1 MTSPT
6 VSTPSPMGIRDLRI
20 PPAIQRLRDAA
31 PPWAG
36 LVARVIAGM
45 LWLSNT
51 DWKRPPDFGRPTRG
65 LWIFANHGITN
76 EVFGPFRWV
85 LEEIVVPNFKIFGWV
100 TIASEVLLAALLL
113 SGTFTR
119 FAAILGV
126 GQAVAITLSVLNTPG
141 EYNWAY
147 YMMIALHLAI
157 LANGAG
163 PWSVDSMIAKAKA
176 GDANAVARAVNAGRV
191 GLLALLGGAG
201 AFLVYQQRDNS
212 FSLDTHGTTYF
223 REIATGNQAV
233 RGTALL
239 GVTLIGLG
247 ILVAA
252 IGQRPRPARALGGFL
267 ALDAVI
273 CAATYGTSINVFGGA
288 PSTSAI
294 LLVAAT
300 FLLGA
305 SWAIAHVARRA
316 FSGERTA

>member
-1 MTSPT
+1 MTSAT
-6 VSTPSPMGIRDLRI
+6 VSSPTPSIRGMRI
-20 PPAIQRLRDAA
+20 PPAVQRLRESA

-36 LVARVIAGM
+36 FAARIIAGM

-85 LEEIVVPNFKIFGWV
+85 LEEIVVPNFKVFGWV
-100 TIASEVLLAALLL
+100 TIATEVLLAALLL
-113 SGTFTR
+113 SGAFTR

-163 PWSVDSMIAKAKA
+163 PWSVDSMIAKART

-191 GLLALLGGAG
+191 GLLVLLGSVG
-201 AFLVYQQRDNS
+201 AFLIYEQRDKS
-212 FSLDTHGTTYF
+212 FSISKRGIAYF
-223 REIATGNQAV
+223 QDVATINQAV
-233 RGTALL
+233 RGTVLL
-239 GVTLIGLG
+239 GITLIGLG

-252 IGQRPRPARALGGFL
+252 IGQLPRPARAVGGFL
-267 ALDAVI
+267 VIAALI
-273 CAATYGTSINVFGGA
+273 CAATYGSSVNVFGGA

-294 LLVAAT
+294 LLVAAA

-305 SWAIAHVARRA
+305 SWAVSHVAQLG
-316 FSGERTA
+316 SGERSA

>member
-6 VSTPSPMGIRDLRI
+6 VSPPSSMGIRGIRI
-20 PPAIQRLRDAA
+20 PPAVQRLRETA

-36 LVARVIAGM
+36 FAARIIAGM

-51 DWKRPPDFGRPTRG
+51 DWKRPPDFGRPNRG

-76 EVFGPFRWV
+76 QVFGPFRWV
-85 LEEIVVPNFKIFGWV
+85 LEEIVVPNFKAFGWI
-100 TIASEVLLAALLL
+100 TIATEVLLAALLL
-113 SGTFTR
+113 SGAFTR
-119 FAAILGV
+119 FAALLGI
-126 GQAVAITLSVLNTPG
+126 GQAIAITLSVLNTPG

-163 PWSVDSMIAKAKA
+163 PWSVDSMIAKARA
-176 GDANAVARAVNAGRV
+176 GNMTAVIRAVNAGRV
-191 GLLALLGGAG
+191 GLLVVLGGVG
-201 AFLVYQQRDNS
+201 AFLVYEQRDKS
-212 FSLDTHGTTYF
+212 FSVSKKGVDYFQYVGTN
-223 REIATGNQAV
+223 NQAV
-233 RGTALL
+233 RGTVLL

-247 ILVAA
+247 LLVAA
-252 IGQRPRPARALGGFL
+252 IGRLARPARALGAFL
-267 ALDAVI
+267 ILGAVI

-294 LLVAAT
+294 LLVAAA

-305 SWAIAHVARRA
+305 SWAVSHVAVIGSRKRA
-316 FSGERTA
+316 A